1 MRITS
6 VVVGVE
12 VPRSCVTLRGEGE
25 EGLDCSITRINNIIR
40 FHAVERSRGHRQCG
54 ENFGGPSRSC
64 LCVGR
69 VNRPVGIADARTLEM
84 ATSHGGR
91 RDARRANL
99 LRPSRTC
106 SGTWPA
112 SSDPKNC
119 FGYMIERRA
128 ALFRVVRLRD
138 GMIYDY
144 VSERSA
150 T

>member
-1 MRITS
+1 MQPDDRES
-6 VVVGVE
+6 G
-12 VPRSCVTLRGEGE
+12 
-25 EGLDCSITRINNIIR
+25 
-40 FHAVERSRGHRQCG
+40 
-54 ENFGGPSRSC
+54 
-64 LCVGR
+64 
-69 VNRPVGIADARTLEM
+69 PVGSEVLAPGRSAFADGQM
-84 ATSHGGR
+84 SWGGVAF
-91 RDARRANL
+91 DAVS
-99 LRPSRTC
+99 SRTC

-128 ALFRVVRLRD
+128 ALFRVVRLPD